1 MQQDHFVELVKALSQ
16 KENLPQVL
24 DALKAVED
32 QEVAEAAVSL
42 TGQFSLAEIEGEK
55 RIYHVFTEANDDGE
69 EQEYA
74 EWVMNEGDDVMVFV
88 AWFFYAMFEM
98 KQKDTYQ
105 AAGRTY
111 QQPKR
116 R

>member
-1 MQQDHFVELVKALSQ
+1 MQQDHFVELVKELSQ

-32 QEVAEAAVSL
+32 QEVAEAAASL

>member
-1 MQQDHFVELVKALSQ
+1 MQQDHFVELVKELSQ

-24 DALKAVED
+24 EALKAVED
-32 QEVAEAAVSL
+32 QEVADAAVSL

-74 EWVMNEGDDVMVFV
+74 EWVMNEDDDVMVFV

>member
-1 MQQDHFVELVKALSQ
+1 MQQDHFVELVKELSQ

-24 DALKAVED
+24 EALKAVED

-74 EWVMNEGDDVMVFV
+74 EWVMNEDDDVMVFV

>member
-1 MQQDHFVELVKALSQ
+1 MQQDHFVELVKELSQ

-24 DALKAVED
+24 EALKAVED

-74 EWVMNEGDDVMVFV
+74 EWVMNEDDDVMVFI

>member
-1 MQQDHFVELVKALSQ
+1 MQQDHFVELVKELSQ